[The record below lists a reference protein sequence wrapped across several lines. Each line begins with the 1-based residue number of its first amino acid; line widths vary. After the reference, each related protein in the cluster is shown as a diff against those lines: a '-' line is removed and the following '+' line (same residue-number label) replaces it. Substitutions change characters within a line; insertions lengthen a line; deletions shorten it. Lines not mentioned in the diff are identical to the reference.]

1 MGKSDTPQENRRGG
15 GQPWKDGQ
23 NGAGTSR
30 RPEMESGDQEGMT
43 RVAEKVIGREGEI
56 NAKRQYYRAD
66 QHHLVHDPNN
76 SLVAGDVVEIH
87 RLKVSAQVEHVVSK
101 IVSPFGSP
109 IESRPPIPSPEDRL
123 AAYKQRRFIKLE
135 RKALRRRAAQGS
147 EDAIRQLK
155 EMDLVSGAGAKSGV
169 GKGDVL
175 EVSRNEKT
183 SQDEAIL
190 EEKDQKPPEGV
201 LPGGTQERS

>member
-1 MGKSDTPQENRRGG
+1 
-15 GQPWKDGQ
+15 
-23 NGAGTSR
+23 
-30 RPEMESGDQEGMT
+30 MT

-155 EMDLVSGAGAKSGV
+155 EMDLNSGAGAKSGV
-169 GKGDVL
+169 AEEDVL
-175 EVSRNEKT
+175 EVSRKEKK

-201 LPGGTQERS
+201 SPGGTQERS